1 MSLLATIFFGYS
13 AINCL
18 VFQRRNQTRIAEYK
32 DRPLESIVHSPRD
45 EEDDA
50 AFYSRHSWTLWISGV
65 VGVIGFAVS
74 SWQLVLSTIA
84 LLHSGT

>member
-1 MSLLATIFFGYS
+1 VSEPVQHVLMSLLATIFFGYS

-32 DRPLESIVHSPRD
+32 DRPLESIVHSPQ
-45 EEDDA
+45 
-50 AFYSRHSWTLWISGV
+50 YSWTLLISGV